1 MEKKKA
7 SSTNGA
13 GITGY
18 WHVKNANW
26 SISITMHKFKFK
38 WININ
43 PSTLNFIEEKVGSS
57 LEHISTADH
66 FLNRTSVAQTLRE
79 KINKWDL
86 LKLRSFCKSNDM
98 VNKTKWLILSTEWK
112 KTFTQPTLNRSPKYT
127 INSRN
132 QTSKEQIIQ

>member
-13 GITGY
+13 GIIGY
-18 WHVKNANW
+18 WQVKNENW
-26 SISITMHKFKFK
+26 STCITMHKLKSK

-66 FLNRTSVAQTLRE
+66 FLNRTPVAQTLRE
-79 KINKWDL
+79 KN
-86 LKLRSFCKSNDM
+86 
-98 VNKTKWLILSTEWK
+98 
-112 KTFTQPTLNRSPKYT
+112 
-127 INSRN
+127 
-132 QTSKEQIIQ
+132 